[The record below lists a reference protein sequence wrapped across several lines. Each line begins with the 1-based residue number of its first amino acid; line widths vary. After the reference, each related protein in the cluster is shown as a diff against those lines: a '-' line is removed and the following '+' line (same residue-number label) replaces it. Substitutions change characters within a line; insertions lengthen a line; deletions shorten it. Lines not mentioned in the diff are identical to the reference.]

1 MDYKPFF
8 CIFLCITESAQPTR
22 KAILTCL
29 KTLLEE
35 LKQKTRKTCTCLN
48 GVVPKNYYLGMK
60 QPCSTRGL
68 IQKLAPNP
76 KKQTMQ

>member
-1 MDYKPFF
+1 MNYKSFF
-8 CIFLCITESAQPTR
+8 CIFLCITESAQPTS

-29 KTLLEE
+29 KTLL
-35 LKQKTRKTCTCLN
+35 KTKTKTKKTCTCLN

-60 QPCSTRGL
+60 QPCSTRGF